1 MDSAREYQRN
11 WGVGDTQAIAA
22 WRTGATGRG
31 ITVGVVDSG
40 VRMNHQ
46 DLATNISPLS
56 TDIVSGRNQ
65 REDQDG
71 HGTRVASVIAAP
83 FNDYGTVGVA
93 FNSTILSIRAD
104 VSDCSKPEDKICFKS
119 SDLARALDYAVQNGA
134 RVINLSIGGE
144 SPLGG
149 AFEAALQR
157 AVNAGVVFAI
167 ASGNEAGANP
177 EWPGRYASDSRFAG
191 AIIVAGAHNTANV
204 IADFS
209 NRAGVSQS
217 VFLSA
222 PGVDV
227 IVDCE
232 GDGCWRVNG
241 TSFASPAVAG
251 ALALLLEA
259 FPNLTGRGAVDI
271 LLRTGREAGDPGTD
285 VVYGRGLLDISRA
298 FQPVGTT
305 TAPMAVGQA
314 VNIAL
319 EPGAHVG
326 GPFGDALGRT
336 SALSTIAHDEYE
348 RLFRV
353 DLGAAY
359 RPAPPRSRQPDAPT
373 PMRQSQVTVD
383 GPGGAR
389 LAMAAAT
396 PVELPEPVVAR
407 YSPYDA
413 PWLGDEPRAE
423 ALFDIQAGRLSLT
436 AWQGQG
442 GARSPFRSR
451 AGDGFTAL
459 SQADHAVRGALNFG
473 ALTVSA
479 ERGAGDRRA
488 PLRPVERDAS
498 TYARAGLD
506 WRLENGGQEWGGLSF
521 SLGALDE
528 RMGPLGAYLPTR
540 SDFALPS
547 RTRFAAVGADVD
559 LGRGL
564 TLSGEAGVGR
574 TELAGRFLHLSAPA
588 LSSTW
593 RASLQSACPS
603 WSVAK
608 ALGCRSLTWE
618 ISQPLRIESG
628 TFSAWL
634 ADVPLEYFDPVTF
647 SERRFSAAPSGRQ
660 VDFSVRS
667 LHALPGGSW
676 LQLEAVASREEQ
688 HREGAPTGYALLG
701 SWRRGF

>member
-1 MDSAREYQRN
+1 MA
-11 WGVGDTQAIAA
+11 DTNAIAA

-40 VRMNHQ
+40 IRMNHQ
-46 DLATNISPLS
+46 DLGVNISPRS
-56 TDIVSGRNQ
+56 TDIVAGRNE
-65 REDQDG
+65 REGEDR

-83 FNDYGTVGVA
+83 FNNYGTVGVA
-93 FNSTILSIRAD
+93 FNSTILSVRAD
-104 VSDCSKPEDKICFKS
+104 VSDCTDPDDTVCFKS

-134 RVINLSIGGE
+134 RVINLSLGGE
-144 SPLGG
+144 SPLG
-149 AFEAALQR
+149 AQFEAALLR
-157 AVNAGVVFAI
+157 AINAGVVFAI
-167 ASGNEAGANP
+167 ASGNEEGANP
-177 EWPGRYASDSRFAG
+177 EWPGRYASDPRFAG
-191 AIIVAGAHNTANV
+191 AIIVTGAHDQAQQ
-204 IADFS
+204 IAAFS
-209 NRAGVSQS
+209 NRAGVSQNA
-217 VFLSA
+217 FLSA

-232 GDGCWRVNG
+232 DEGCWRVNG
-241 TSFASPAVAG
+241 TSFASPAMAG

-259 FPNLTGRGAVDI
+259 FPNLTGRQAIDI
-271 LLRTGREAGDPGTD
+271 LLRTGREAGDAGTD
-285 VVYGRGLLDISRA
+285 IVYGRGLLDIASA
-298 FQPVGTT
+298 FQPVGATS
-305 TAPMAVGQA
+305 APMATGAA

-336 SALSTIAHDEYE
+336 GALSTIAYDEYE

-359 RPAPPRSRQPDAPT
+359 GPAPRRSYQPRNPT
-373 PMRQSQVTVD
+373 PMQQSQVTLD
-383 GPGGAR
+383 APGGTR
-389 LAMAAAT
+389 LSLAAAT
-396 PVELPEPVVAR
+396 QVAVPEPVVAR
-407 YSPYDA
+407 YTPFDA
-413 PWLGDEPRAE
+413 PWLGDETRSE
-423 ALFDIQAGRLSLT
+423 ALFDVQAGRLSLT

-442 GARSPFRSR
+442 GASSPFRSGS
-451 AGDGFTAL
+451 GDGFVAL
-459 SQADHAVRGALNFG
+459 TQADHALRGGLKLG
-473 ALTVSA
+473 ALTFSA
-479 ERGAGDRRA
+479 ETGSGDRRA

-506 WRLENGGQEWGGLSF
+506 WRFAGEEQDRGGQDRGGLSF
-521 SLGALDE
+521 SVGALDE

-547 RTRFAAVGADVD
+547 RTRFAAVGADVA

-564 TLSGEAGVGR
+564 IVSGEAGLGR
-574 TELAGRFLHLSAPA
+574 TELEGRFLHLSAPA

-593 RASLQSACPS
+593 RIALQSACPS
-603 WSVAK
+603 WSLAK
-608 ALGCRSLTWE
+608 ALGCSSLSWE
-618 ISQPLRIESG
+618 ISQPLRIEDG
-628 TFSAWL
+628 TFSAFL
-634 ADVPLEYFDPVTF
+634 ADAPLEYFDPVTF

-660 VDFSVRS
+660 IDFSVRS

-688 HREGAPTGYALLG
+688 HRAGAPTGYALLG

>member
-1 MDSAREYQRN
+1 M
-11 WGVGDTQAIAA
+11 
-22 WRTGATGRG
+22 
-31 ITVGVVDSG
+31 
-40 VRMNHQ
+40 
-46 DLATNISPLS
+46 
-56 TDIVSGRNQ
+56 
-65 REDQDG
+65 
-71 HGTRVASVIAAP
+71 ASVLAAP

-104 VSDCSKPEDKICFKS
+104 VSDCTKPDATICFRGP
-119 SDLARALDYAVQNGA
+119 DLARALDYAVQNGA

-144 SPLGG
+144 GPLGSQ
-149 AFEAALQR
+149 FEAALQR
-157 AVNAGVVFAI
+157 AVNAGVVFAV
-167 ASGNEAGANP
+167 AAGNDTGANP

-191 AIIVAGAHNTANV
+191 AVIVTGAHDAAQQ
-204 IADFS
+204 IAEFS
-209 NRAGVSQS
+209 NRAGVSQNA
-217 VFLSA
+217 FLSA
-222 PGVDV
+222 PGVDLV
-227 IVDCE
+227 VDCE

-259 FPNLTGRGAVDI
+259 FPNLSGRDAVDI

-285 VVYGRGLLDISRA
+285 VVYGRGLLDIGRA
-298 FQPVGTT
+298 FQPVGTAA
-305 TAPMAVGQA
+305 APMAAGA
-314 VNIAL
+314 PVNIAVA
-319 EPGAHVG
+319 PGAFVG
-326 GPFGDALGRT
+326 GPFGDALRRT
-336 SALSTIAHDEYE
+336 RALSTIAYDDYE

-359 RPAPPRSRQPDAPT
+359 GPAPRRSWQPEAPT
-373 PMRQSQVTVD
+373 PMRQSQVSLD

-389 LAMAAAT
+389 LALAAAT

-423 ALFDIQAGRLSLT
+423 ALFDVQAGRLSFS

-442 GARSPFRSR
+442 GARSPFRSS

-459 SQADHAVRGALNFG
+459 SQADHALRGALNFG
-473 ALTVSA
+473 ALTFSA
-479 ERGAGDRRA
+479 ESGSGDRRG

-506 WRLENGGQEWGGLSF
+506 WRAGNGGLSF

-547 RTRFAAVGADVD
+547 RTRFAAVGADVA
-559 LGRGL
+559 LGRGF

-574 TELAGRFLHLSAPA
+574 TELEGRFLHLSAPA

-593 RASLQSACPS
+593 RAALQSACPS
-603 WSVAK
+603 WSIAK

-618 ISQPLRIESG
+618 IAQPLRIEDG
-628 TFSAWL
+628 TFSAYL
-634 ADVPLEYFDPVTF
+634 ADAPLEYFDPVTF

-660 VDFSVRS
+660 IDVSVRS
-667 LHALPGGSW
+667 LHALPGGAW

-688 HREGAPTGYALLG
+688 HRDGAPTGYALLG

>member
-1 MDSAREYQRN
+1 M
-11 WGVGDTQAIAA
+11 GDTNAFAA

-40 VRMNHQ
+40 IRMNHQ
-46 DLATNISPLS
+46 DLGANISPLS
-56 TDIVSGRNQ
+56 TDIVAGRNQ

-71 HGTRVASVIAAP
+71 HGTRVSSVIAAP

-104 VSDCSKPEDKICFKS
+104 VSDCTKPEDKICFKS

-134 RVINLSIGGE
+134 RVINLSLGGE
-144 SPLGG
+144 SPLG
-149 AFEAALQR
+149 AQFEAALLR

-167 ASGNEAGANP
+167 AAGNEEGANP
-177 EWPGRYASDSRFAG
+177 EWPGRYASDSRFLG
-191 AIIVAGAHNTANV
+191 AIIVTGAHDKAQR

-209 NRAGVSQS
+209 NRAGVSQN

-232 GDGCWRVNG
+232 GDSCWRVNG

-259 FPNLTGRGAVDI
+259 FPNLTGRQAVDI

-285 VVYGRGLLDISRA
+285 VVYGRGLLDIGRA
-298 FQPVGTT
+298 FQPVGATS
-305 TAPMAVGQA
+305 APMANGAA
-314 VNIAL
+314 VDIAL

-336 SALSTIAHDEYE
+336 GALSTIAYDEYE

-359 RPAPPRSRQPDAPT
+359 GPAPRRSYQPRNPT
-373 PMRQSQVTVD
+373 PMQQSQVTLD
-383 GPGGAR
+383 APGGAR
-389 LAMAAAT
+389 LSLAAAT
-396 PVELPEPVVAR
+396 PVAVPEPVVAR
-407 YSPYDA
+407 YTPFDA
-413 PWLGDEPRAE
+413 PWLGDETRSE
-423 ALFDIQAGRLSLT
+423 ALFDVQAGRLSLT

-442 GARSPFRSR
+442 GASSPFRSGS
-451 AGDGFTAL
+451 GDGFVAL
-459 SQADHAVRGALNFG
+459 TQADHALRGAMKFG
-473 ALTVSA
+473 ALTFSA
-479 ERGAGDRRA
+479 ESGSGDRRA

-498 TYARAGLD
+498 TYARVGLD
-506 WRLENGGQEWGGLSF
+506 WRFADAEQDRGGQDRGGLSF
-521 SLGALDE
+521 SLGSLDE

-547 RTRFAAVGADVD
+547 RTRFAAIGADVA

-564 TLSGEAGVGR
+564 TLSGEAGFGR
-574 TELAGRFLHLSAPA
+574 TELEGRFLHLSAPA

-593 RASLQSACPS
+593 RIALQSACPS
-603 WSVAK
+603 WSIAK
-608 ALGCRSLTWE
+608 ALGCSSLSWE
-618 ISQPLRIESG
+618 ISQPLRIEDG
-628 TFSAWL
+628 TFSAFL
-634 ADVPLEYFDPVTF
+634 ADAPLEYFDPVTF

-660 VDFSVRS
+660 IDFSVRS

-688 HREGAPTGYALLG
+688 HRADAPTGYALLG